1 MSLFGLVLSLSCI
14 RPDFVLLCLG
24 LAKQAKV
31 GVRVR
36 VWEKVWVGVGVK
48 WGGIGTFWGLSVTGT
63 VFQGEI
69 VGVGELYKAN

>member
-14 RPDFVLLCLG
+14 CPDFVLFCLG
-24 LAKQAKV
+24 LAKQVKV

-36 VWEKVWVGVGVK
+36 VWEKVGWGVGVQ

-63 VFQGEI
+63 IFQGEI
-69 VGVGELYKAN
+69 VGVGELYEAK